1 MRCRGTKCAPHYV
14 LEVPAGEKAVVR
26 SRFFAE
32 SEDPGT
38 YFGEEAFDAVFEAR
52 IKETDQFYN
61 QVGNDFFILDFSLSG
76 IVYSLSVSQ
85 CFFMS
90 FNTPFFLEN

>member
-61 QVGNDFFILDFSLSG
+61 QVGNDFLFLILACQELSIPSL
-76 IVYSLSVSQ
+76 SLSVSS
-85 CFFMS
+85 CPLIPPS
-90 FNTPFFLEN
+90 F